1 MNAPWYI
8 AGANQAAQL
17 GDNVSGVPGYRDA
30 KHDVILALMNWV
42 ENGTAP
48 DSIIATKYTDD
59 STHDEILRQRPIC
72 PFPLQAKYSGSGNPD
87 LPESWACKSIY
98 QEGHR

>member
-17 GDNVSGVPGYRDA
+17 GDNASGVPGYRDA
-30 KHDVILALMNWV
+30 KHDDILALLNWV

-59 STHDEILRQRPIC
+59 STHDELDVLRQRPIC
-72 PFPLQAKYSGSGNPD
+72 PFPLQAKYLGFGSPD
-87 LPESWACKSIY
+87 FPENWDCKSIY
-98 QEGHR
+98 